1 MLSDGGLHGFC
12 DALLHRTLR
21 AVLAAPKTF
30 SVPGFVGMGS
40 PGTAAQE
47 AAAAGLEAASWT
59 QGFINFIQGL
69 KLFRYIH
76 NQVRLLFFCLAYVKR
91 QQSLT
96 WLQFVCLFVCS

>member
-12 DALLHRTLR
+12 GALLHRTLR

-76 NQVRLLFFCLAYVKR
+76 NQVHLLFFCLEYVKR
-91 QQSLT
+91 Q
-96 WLQFVCLFVCS
+96 

>member
-1 MLSDGGLHGFC
+1 MLSDGRLHGFC
-12 DALLHRTLR
+12 GVLLHRTQR
-21 AVLAAPKTF
+21 AVPAAPKMF
-30 SVPGFVGMGS
+30 CVRGFIGMGS

-96 WLQFVCLFVCS
+96 WLQFFLFVCS